1 MRRLE
6 LRFQLIA
13 HRLIGEQIITLTRQE
28 PRHRDLVILIR
39 LDPELTPVMAVGNQS
54 LVELLNRE
62 RKRQVL
68 GMPVADV
75 AHQPMKYAI

>member
-1 MRRLE
+1 VRRLE

-62 RKRQVL
+62 RKCQVL